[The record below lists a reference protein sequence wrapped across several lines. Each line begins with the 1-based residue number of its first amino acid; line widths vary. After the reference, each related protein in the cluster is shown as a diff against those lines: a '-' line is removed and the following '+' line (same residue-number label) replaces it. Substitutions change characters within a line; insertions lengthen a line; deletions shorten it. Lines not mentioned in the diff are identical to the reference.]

1 MDETKYLYG
10 AAVIISMSYYM
21 LLSFMISLSILI
33 AEGILALHDPAL
45 RALYDLKVGRL
56 ICLRINFCSLR
67 RFYRSSC
74 NAIPTSC
81 WRGVSDE
88 TSQNE
93 EEQSM
98 VSSTSKLAP
107 HLAIA
112 CSIIATDTCVMSS
125 PHMTT
130 LCYPPLS
137 TPTS

>member
-56 ICLRINFCSLR
+56 ICLCINFCFLR

-81 WRGVSDE
+81 WPEGYAEISKSVDE
-88 TSQNE
+88 LW
-93 EEQSM
+93 M
-98 VSSTSKLAP
+98 VHLISKQ
-107 HLAIA
+107 HLHIPPT
-112 CSIIATDTCVMSS
+112 CLSIGGNLGTCDM
-125 PHMTT
+125 
-130 LCYPPLS
+130 
-137 TPTS
+137 

>member
-10 AAVIISMSYYM
+10 AAVIISMLYSM

-56 ICLRINFCSLR
+56 ICLRINFCFLR

-81 WRGVSDE
+81 LHAAYGVMSRNVDAVS
-88 TSQNE
+88 TAFS
-93 EEQSM
+93 
-98 VSSTSKLAP
+98 SSTLLDGS
-107 HLAIA
+107 HCTGFI
-112 CSIIATDTCVMSS
+112 
-125 PHMTT
+125 
-130 LCYPPLS
+130 
-137 TPTS
+137 